1 MVVRACIV
9 QLHHPA
15 QEAAID
21 KAVRARRE
29 ADRAEEEAA
38 VRLRALREAPP
49 PAPAYSPGVS
59 ALLLGM
65 GMGADFQPGQTDMDG
80 WTALHTAVQRSMHD
94 DTMFDNIQ
102 ELLRCMLP
110 AEVRLETTGGP
121 STVTVTMYV
130 IIDLAT
136 YCAAAHTKQ
145 AGPLDGPRSTWLP
158 TAWTVPAV
166 ARRSARCS

>member
-38 VRLRALREAPP
+38 VRLRALQEAPP
-49 PAPAYSPGVS
+49 PEPAPAYSPGVS
-59 ALLLGM
+59 ALLLDM
-65 GMGADFQPGQTDMDG
+65 GMGADFRPGQRNMDG
-80 WTALHTAVQRSMHD
+80 WTALHEAVQRSMHD
-94 DTMFDNIQ
+94 AAMFDNIQ

-110 AEVRLETTGGP
+110 AEVGLETTAGP
-121 STVTVTMYV
+121 STVTVTVCV
-130 IIDLAT
+130 IID
-136 YCAAAHTKQ
+136 
-145 AGPLDGPRSTWLP
+145 
-158 TAWTVPAV
+158 
-166 ARRSARCS
+166 